1 MVIVNGKSEYT
12 LEDVRHIKWMD
23 DSNKIINR
31 YGTARDIVS
40 LVVTILLGTA
50 VAGGV
55 NRVIKDTVDEVNKYT
70 IVIISCLILVAAVWV
85 RAIVQRRVVKTLHT
99 GRKLHGDVAVLA
111 KYKEEKHKVKNG
123 EDITAYPILVE
134 NLNNWYET
142 VIYTTKELYEKLK
155 VGDKLM
161 IERDE

>member
-23 DSNKIINR
+23 DSNKVINR
-31 YGTARDIVS
+31 YGIARDIVS
-40 LVVTILLGTA
+40 LVVTIILGTA

-55 NRVIKDTVDEVNKYT
+55 NKVIKNTMDEVNKYT
-70 IVIISCLILVAAVWV
+70 IVIISCIILVI
-85 RAIVQRRVVKTLHT
+85 AIWIRDVAQRRVVKVLHT

-111 KYKEEKHKVKNG
+111 KYKEEKYKVKNG
-123 EDITAYPILVE
+123 EDITVYPILVE

-142 VIYTTKELYEKLK
+142 VIYTTKELYENLK
-155 VGDKLM
+155 VGNKLV
-161 IERDE
+161 IEREE